1 MLVSRKTLVFP
12 WLIEK
17 FKQIFNSLWR
27 CVFLRRCQAWKNQ
40 RLPLL
45 HQPHVPGV
53 LLPSHASPTFLW
65 LVVGMRMSEKC
76 VQVDVTGCASHGRYD
91 TRIKVCFFV
100 KHTGPLKTSRSLG
113 QEKWPRW
120 CFFFLNWLSIQ
131 ACLWSLRSLVA
142 LWSRPKWKQRCQPSC
157 SCTGVMVSR
166 VLQRGKGLL
175 HPGRVLQM
183 LGSDK
188 GSRGVMFLQGKG
200 PFSYFK

>member
-1 MLVSRKTLVFP
+1 MTLCFP
-12 WLIEK
+12 K
-17 FKQIFNSLWR
+17 M
-27 CVFLRRCQAWKNQ
+27 
-40 RLPLL
+40 
-45 HQPHVPGV
+45 VP
-53 LLPSHASPTFLW
+53 SSKKSEAAFAASATCTWCTSAVAHISTFLW

-76 VQVDVTGCASHGRYD
+76 VQVDVTGCASRGRYD
-91 TRIKVCFFV
+91 TRIKVCFFT
-100 KHTGPLKTSRSLG
+100 KHTGTLKASRSLG

-120 CFFFLNWLSIQ
+120 CLCFFFFFNWLSIQ

-142 LWSRPKWKQRCQPSC
+142 LWSHPKWKQRCQPTC
-157 SCTGVMVSR
+157 FCTGVMVSR

-188 GSRGVMFLQGKG
+188 GSWGVMFPRGKG